1 MRMNKGT
8 VLGMGVI
15 LFGCV
20 AAYAEGPLAFE
31 VTADYM
37 SKYIWRGQDFT
48 DEPVFQ
54 PGATVAYKNLTLGVW
69 GNLETTS
76 VNGQSGDFTE
86 VDYYV
91 DYSASIPGM
100 EKLGYSLGYIYYDF
114 PEVPADTEEVYVGLS
129 YDTFLSP
136 SATLYFD
143 IDAADGYYLSL
154 GVEHT
159 IENVIGEVGAD
170 ISASLGYGDSDYNS
184 FYWGVTSSKV
194 NDLVVGVGFPFE
206 VGKITVTP
214 SVTYVA
220 LLDSTI
226 KATNAYDPDNDYV
239 VVGVGAALAF

>member
-91 DYSASIPGM
+91 DYSASLEDDLPLDCRISSIHWGSFTLIYNSKSSEFIIYGRSRCTSDLPF
-100 EKLGYSLGYIYYDF
+100 SLSRSINVTDTLFLLLARLICQEYIENMLTKTDLSQIRKITRQETKAIVQQETKTITRKELKPIKTDIAKIRKDIGVIISFFDKEYL
-114 PEVPADTEEVYVGLS
+114 ELRHRVKRIEEHLN
-129 YDTFLSP
+129 LSP
-136 SATLYFD
+136 MS
-143 IDAADGYYLSL
+143 I
-154 GVEHT
+154 
-159 IENVIGEVGAD
+159 
-170 ISASLGYGDSDYNS
+170 
-184 FYWGVTSSKV
+184 
-194 NDLVVGVGFPFE
+194 
-206 VGKITVTP
+206 
-214 SVTYVA
+214 
-220 LLDSTI
+220 
-226 KATNAYDPDNDYV
+226 
-239 VVGVGAALAF
+239 